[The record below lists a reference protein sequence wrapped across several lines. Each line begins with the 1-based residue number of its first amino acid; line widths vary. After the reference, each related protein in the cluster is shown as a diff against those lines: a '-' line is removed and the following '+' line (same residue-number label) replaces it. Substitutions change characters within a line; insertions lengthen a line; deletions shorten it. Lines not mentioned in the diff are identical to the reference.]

1 MRTLYVELELNEKIA
16 DAYAE
21 KNGIADSAP
30 IAYLEHEIGWL
41 APSGFTLINAFIAD
55 ADDTGQHARYIN
67 YIAGWAMEG
76 AEDCDLKDSPM
87 SYEEWL
93 RANKKLTDSSHDMG
107 IMNPE
112 MIRNSGFTTDLWIV
126 REDWAINGIEDSD
139 THFFLNR
146 ESAELHIRGLIN
158 EFFTY
163 DNPASWRTEPNF
175 GEEAGELYYKA
186 WLDGD
191 YRENHYEVAIMRKT
205 MDLTWD
211 YIHKV
216 GQMNNE
222 SYAKEDMLTR
232 ITEED
237 SEIEATDEERQRL
250 IELVNNT
257 DVEGLIE
264 DKLGSA
270 DSYWERYWS
279 AVNDVARD
287 LLKEIRRQDE

>member
-1 MRTLYVELELNEKIA
+1 MIINRNGTEYEYNHHYYKIGETIIATEESEYAGLVGVIYEIRDGDDKETENDTPDFYCAFEPPVLPQEVEKLEQVFSALHGTL
-16 DAYAE
+16 
-21 KNGIADSAP
+21 
-30 IAYLEHEIGWL
+30 
-41 APSGFTLINAFIAD
+41 
-55 ADDTGQHARYIN
+55 
-67 YIAGWAMEG
+67 
-76 AEDCDLKDSPM
+76 
-87 SYEEWL
+87 
-93 RANKKLTDSSHDMG
+93 KKLEGISIDMV
-107 IMNPE
+107 IMAPE
-112 MIRNSGFTTDLWIV
+112 MIRPYHEVQTSGYTTDIWIV
-126 REDWAINGIEDSD
+126 TEDLAINDMCDTD
-139 THFFLNR
+139 THLFPTR
-146 ESAELHIRGLIN
+146 ESAELHLRRLIN

-163 DNPASWRTEPNF
+163 DNPASWRTETNF
-175 GEEAGELYYKA
+175 EEEAGELYYKA

-222 SYAKEDMLTR
+222 AYAKEDMLTR

-250 IELVNNT
+250 IELVDNT